1 MSDYRIWP
9 LNTGTIIVDKGG
21 YITRGQ
27 GLGIEVEIPAT
38 AWYLSDGQHK
48 VLVDTG
54 MCHTDLAHWHHGGS
68 QQGPDQAV
76 HKCLARLGVD
86 PADIELIIF
95 THLHWDHCHNLD
107 QFPRA
112 RMVVSQTELAFA
124 LEPIP
129 PYYKSY
135 EYSAL
140 GKRAPFLNRN
150 FEQINGEVDVLPG
163 LTIFPTPG
171 HSPGH
176 QSVAV
181 STSGGVHVITGDAV
195 FAYVNLQ
202 PAGPHL
208 PFNIMGRFA
217 DIVASWHSLE
227 EITRRAD
234 VVLPG
239 HDMAVFDSPVY
250 PRQGA

>member
-1 MSDYRIWP
+1 MHDYRIRP
-9 LNTGTIIVDKGG
+9 LNTGSIIVDKGG
-21 YITRGQ
+21 YITRGL
-27 GLGIEVEIPAT
+27 GLGSEVEIPAI
-38 AWYLSDGQHK
+38 AWYLSDGQHQ

-54 MCHTDLAHWHHGGS
+54 MCHTELAHWHHGGS
-68 QQGPDQAV
+68 RQGPDQPV
-76 HKCLARLGVD
+76 HQCLARLGVD

-107 QFPRA
+107 RFPRA
-112 RMVVSQTELAFA
+112 RLVVSQAELAFA
-124 LEPIP
+124 LDPIP

-140 GKRAPFLNRN
+140 GQQAPFLNRR
-150 FEQINGEVDVLPG
+150 FEEVNGVVDILPG

-181 STSGGVHVITGDAV
+181 NTRAGVHVITGDAV
-195 FAYVNLQ
+195 FAYVNLE

-208 PFNIMGRFA
+208 PFKIMGRFA
-217 DIVASWHSLE
+217 DIVAAWHSLE

-239 HDMAVFDSPVY
+239 HDLAVFDSAIY
-250 PRQGA
+250 PRPEA